1 MLKYLSFHNSSFAL
15 RYFLNV
21 NGKGHSVTHTWL
33 LLLLAIPSEVET
45 RDMMMQPMNRPKFGI
60 PTVFWDHLESIHM
73 HVTTC

>member
-1 MLKYLSFHNSSFAL
+1 
-15 RYFLNV
+15 
-21 NGKGHSVTHTWL
+21 VTHTWLL

-45 RDMMMQPMNRPKFGI
+45 RDKRHDDAPMNRSKFGI